1 MKFFDLQ
8 IKFLSKKKILWQVYK
23 NKLVEKEEKA
33 VWEIV
38 DKVDKV
44 DKDEV
49 HIILILKTAKNRIF
63 PHFFKECG

>member
-38 DKVDKV
+38 DKVDNSV
-44 DKDEV
+44 YNSF
-49 HIILILKTAKNRIF
+49 L
-63 PHFFKECG
+63 